1 MGSGAS
7 TLPDRIDKDTAK
19 QLAGDKWD
27 EAAEAKF
34 DSMAEDGTVSR
45 EQFEEAAGAGGG
57 GGDAPKKG
65 RRRFS
70 LVGTEHEGESLAEA
84 AAKKRRD
91 SVVAVETDDAVRS
104 APDEEKVS
112 VLLETMKT
120 MWAKP
125 ADETKEDE
133 EFFSWALSCSAELS
147 QGSED
152 NRAKLLAG
160 GAPELILQFMDVSGR
175 FGNDI
180 FVQWQG
186 AQAIGNLACDE
197 ACANAFGEKGIE
209 AVIFPMLNTDCS
221 ELSFTGMR
229 ALKQLITNSP
239 ANKAAAIERDIAGS
253 LTQLTEDYP
262 DYNQL
267 KFMVGDLQ
275 AFLSAE

>member
-1 MGSGAS
+1 MGAGAS
-7 TLPDRIDKDTAK
+7 TLPERIDKDTAK
-19 QLAGDKWD
+19 TLAGDKWD
-27 EAAEAKF
+27 EAAAAKF

-45 EQFEEAAGAGGG
+45 EQFEEAAGAGGGGGG

-70 LVGTEHEGESLAEA
+70 LVGTEHEGESLAEV

-104 APDEEKVS
+104 APDEEKVG

-147 QGSED
+147 QGSEE

-160 GAPELILQFMDVSGR
+160 GAPELILQFMDVHPHVMHVLG
-175 FGNDI
+175 
-180 FVQWQG
+180 
-186 AQAIGNLACDE
+186 IGGTPESVVL
-197 ACANAFGEKGIE
+197 G
-209 AVIFPMLNTDCS
+209 P
-221 ELSFTGMR
+221 R
-229 ALKQLITNSP
+229 A
-239 ANKAAAIERDIAGS
+239 A
-253 LTQLTEDYP
+253 
-262 DYNQL
+262 
-267 KFMVGDLQ
+267 
-275 AFLSAE
+275 